1 MMWRRKARRSTEE
14 TIQGSVRRQ
23 ATSASAVTAM
33 KSPSATSGSRRP
45 TEILPKLGGFSMGMT
60 RTGRTARS
68 SRLRARVA
76 WSNHAQPQTLGHR
89 RIGRG
94 VAKVQLSFFTDLT
107 PSLQGDGHGVHHLDR
122 AAVCFAGVV
131 VRGHGFILGQA
142 AVGKAPRSCR
152 HRGGP
157 HPENRGR
164 HVHPRERSLDECI
177 TLAGTPP
184 AFGAN
189 QQQVDLSTDG

>member
-1 MMWRRKARRSTEE
+1 
-14 TIQGSVRRQ
+14 
-23 ATSASAVTAM
+23 M
-33 KSPSATSGSRRP
+33 KWPSATSGSRRP
-45 TEILPKLGGFSMGMT
+45 TEIQPSCSRVLVGMA
-60 RTGRTARS
+60 RAGRAARS

-76 WSNHAQPQTLGHR
+76 RSYNAQAQTLGNR
-89 RIGRG
+89 RVGRG

-107 PSLQGDGHGVHHLDR
+107 PSLQGHGHGVHHLDR

-131 VRGHGFILGQA
+131 VRGHGFILGQGT
-142 AVGKAPRSCR
+142 VGKAPRSCR

-184 AFGAN
+184 PFGAN
-189 QQQVDLSTDG
+189 HQ